1 MSNRWLLPWQTAAPG
16 DLFAASFRQERQDTA
31 ECLLNVKGSRSRI
44 GLTLTL
50 AFNYADR
57 RCIGMNRLGSSGQ
70 SATIPRF

>member
-1 MSNRWLLPWQTAAPG
+1 MSNRWLLPWQTAVPG

-50 AFNYADR
+50 AFN
-57 RCIGMNRLGSSGQ
+57 
-70 SATIPRF
+70 